1 MQVHLNPH
9 KTICRLPGKPPHS
22 FLMAVLTAHRSQLL
36 SPAKVIL
43 TGIGVP
49 LTISLFRSPSSPIR
63 VTSEHPGCEGCS
75 YKPQDA
81 HPALRA
87 YSLLPPTFESL
98 HQLKTPLTEELTELL
113 GKILAQSL
121 SILAISTKMMA
132 EKKMGE
138 LIRSLF
144 YPLVDRGTVKFLKTL
159 TKELTLRMRYCS

>member
-49 LTISLFRSPSSPIR
+49 LTISLFRSPLSPTR
-63 VTSEHPGCEGCS
+63 VTSGCEGRS

-81 HPALRA
+81 HPSLRA

-98 HQLKTPLTEELTELL
+98 HQDPPD
-113 GKILAQSL
+113 G
-121 SILAISTKMMA
+121 
-132 EKKMGE
+132 
-138 LIRSLF
+138 
-144 YPLVDRGTVKFLKTL
+144 
-159 TKELTLRMRYCS
+159 